1 VLDGTNDRNFAIVH
15 PRFTGLGLE
24 RSAMASPISYLIVVP
39 ALLVLLQS
47 PAAAQDHCLS
57 RAEQRAA
64 ITAGKAITLAEV
76 RRLLRQHM
84 AGELVRAR
92 LCQESGRLIYQLTVL
107 SRDGRVRRVTVDA
120 GNGTV
125 IGGL

>member
-1 VLDGTNDRNFAIVH
+1 
-15 PRFTGLGLE
+15 
-24 RSAMASPISYLIVVP
+24 MASPMSLLLVVP
-39 ALLVLLQS
+39 ALLALLLS
-47 PAAAQDHCLS
+47 PAAAQDRCLT

-64 ITAGKAITLAEV
+64 ITARQAIPLAAV
-76 RRLLRQHM
+76 RRILRQHM

-92 LCQESGRLIYQLTVL
+92 LCQESGRLIYMLTVL

-120 GNGTV
+120 TNGTV